1 MSLNRFMHPRN
12 IYRTPPDFKELA
24 VTYPEFRR
32 HVKQELSGKI
42 SLDFQDPAA
51 LRALSKT
58 LLHKDFDLEVD
69 LPSDRLIP
77 ALPQRLNYILWV
89 EDLLEIVK
97 EDSASDVLEG
107 VDIGTGASCIIP
119 LIACRKNK
127 WKFVATEVDAESIS
141 LAQKN
146 VDNNGLKDSIQ
157 IIQTESGCVLKE
169 VVEEVGKNF
178 DFCFCNPPF
187 FRDQWEANPEGKSR
201 TPNRPPPISA
211 NSASDVEKVTEGGEV
226 EFVRKMIQD
235 SLALGTQVRVYTTM
249 LGKKKS
255 LKIIKNELRKQ
266 KVEQFTTTEFCQGRT
281 MRWGVAWTF
290 MKGVDIKKAPTMKHE
305 KPKPPLIYIIP
316 NELKETEY
324 SLSEIL
330 SKIKG
335 LMEELKIT
343 YQVTHEGK
351 HSVHISLHA
360 NENTW
365 SHQRRKKRK
374 LIHKQKLANSKEEKI
389 QHITNAP
396 ISEHSKQETLGSSS
410 LLTAGNNQDSGEI
423 KTKSKT
429 EEYTKKICE
438 KDNDSYTVEDS
449 KNLFS
454 KDLNGCKTH
463 MEKEETS
470 YDIPEDQLFTKD
482 KHSFQSSS
490 DVNSVALENTSDS
503 KREEESNFLSQQA
516 AKKQKMESTSSEA
529 TDSSGKEGEISTKRP
544 RVGGLD
550 VPGSYLLNCDLQL
563 KKEGNMIILK
573 LLCKDGASGREP
585 MHQVLQFI
593 KNRLK

>member
-24 VTYPEFRR
+24 LTYPEFHK
-32 HVKQELSGKI
+32 HVKQELSGKT

-97 EDSASDVLEG
+97 EDHTSDVLEG
-107 VDIGTGASCIIP
+107 IDIGTGASCIIP
-119 LIACRKNK
+119 LLACRKNK
-127 WKFVATEVDAESIS
+127 WKFIATEVDAESIS

-146 VDNNGLKDSIQ
+146 VDKNGLKDFIQ
-157 IIQTESGCVLKE
+157 LIQTESDCVLKE
-169 VVEEVGKNF
+169 VVEEVGRSF

-235 SLALGTQVRVYTTM
+235 SLVLGTQVRVYTTM

-255 LKIIKNELRKQ
+255 LKIVKNELRKQ
-266 KVEQFTTTEFCQGRT
+266 KVEQFITTEFCQGKT

-290 MKGVDIKKAPTMKHE
+290 MKGVDITKAPTMKHE
-305 KPKPPLIYIIP
+305 KTKPPLVYIIP

-330 SKIKG
+330 NKIKS

-360 NENTW
+360 KENTW
-365 SHQRRKKRK
+365 SHQRKKKRK
-374 LIHKQKLANSKEEKI
+374 LINKQKLANSKEK
-389 QHITNAP
+389 QSQYITGQN
-396 ISEHSKQETLGSSS
+396 QQDTLDPLS
-410 LLTAGNNQDSGEI
+410 LLTEGNSQDSGEI
-423 KTKSKT
+423 KTKSET
-429 EEYTKKICE
+429 EEYTKLICE
-438 KDNDSYTVEDS
+438 KDYNSYTAEES
-449 KNLFS
+449 KNNFS
-454 KDLNGCKTH
+454 KDLNYSKTQVK
-463 MEKEETS
+463 KEEIS
-470 YDIPEDQLFTKD
+470 GDNSGSHLFTKN
-482 KHSFQSSS
+482 KHLFQSSS
-490 DVNSVALENTSDS
+490 DVNSVALVHTCDS
-503 KREEESNFLSQQA
+503 KREREGNFSQQA
-516 AKKQKMESTSSEA
+516 PKKQKMESTSSEA
-529 TDSSGKEGEISTKRP
+529 TDSSGKEGEILTKQP
-544 RVGGLD
+544 KADGLD
-550 VPGSYLLNCDLQL
+550 VPESYLLNCDLQL

-573 LLCKDGASGREP
+573 LLCKDGASGREA
-585 MHQVLQFI
+585 MHQVLQFL
-593 KNRLK
+593 KNKLK